1 MSARQAP
8 LNTLPTAPPPTS
20 VEDPQASRRCAD
32 EVDGPVEVRVP
43 LPVARKGRGAIGAPR
58 HRFASDV
65 REWADDGWTPATA
78 EACNGAD
85 AHLGADLGADEGAWW
100 QHTAESLPTQVH
112 EEQARSAIQKNDSPD
127 IFFDHSVNPYRGCE
141 HGCIYCYAR
150 PYHSY
155 LNLSPGLDFE
165 TQLFAKTNIAQV
177 LKAEISRPRYQRA
190 SLNIGSAT
198 DCYQPIEREL
208 GLTRQLIEVLCEAE
222 HPFSLITKSSAVE
235 RDIDLLAA
243 AARKNAAAVYITITS
258 LDPQLTRLLE
268 PRAAAPH
275 RRLRTIRRLAEAGIP
290 VGVSVAPHI
299 PFLTEDMEEV
309 LAAAREAGAT
319 TAFYTVLRL
328 PWELNGVFQ
337 QWLQAHYPQ
346 RADRV
351 MERVRDLHQISEADR
366 LRGKSYDSQSFA
378 RMKGQGLW
386 ADLVRQ
392 RFRRACAQL
401 GYGRERIEMDW
412 RGFALWQ
419 AQQVQAARQGTA
431 SAAPQP
437 GQGSLF

>member
-1 MSARQAP
+1 MSARHP
-8 LNTLPTAPPPTS
+8 RINTLPTAPLPAPL
-20 VEDPQASRRCAD
+20 EDPQALRRCAD
-32 EVDGPVEVRVP
+32 EVDVPAEVRVP
-43 LPVARKGRGAIGAPR
+43 LPVARKGRGAVGAPR

-65 REWADDGWTPATA
+65 REWADDGWTPAVA
-78 EACNGAD
+78 EAGDGAD
-85 AHLGADLGADEGAWW
+85 ADLGADEGAWW

-112 EEQARSAIQKNDSPD
+112 EERARSAIQKNDSPD

-177 LKAEISRPRYQRA
+177 LKAEISRPRYQPA

-198 DCYQPIEREL
+198 DCYQPIERDL
-208 GLTRQLIEVLCEAE
+208 GLTRQLIEVLGEAE
-222 HPFSLITKSSAVE
+222 HPYSLITKSSAVE
-235 RDIDLLAA
+235 RDIDLIAA

-258 LDPQLTRLLE
+258 LDPQLTRVLE

-309 LAAAREAGAT
+309 LAAARDAGAT

-351 MERVRDLHQISEADR
+351 MERVRDLHQISDEDR
-366 LRGKSYDSQSFA
+366 LRGKSYDSQSFS

-412 RGFALWQ
+412 SGFEAWR
-419 AQQVQAARQGTA
+419 ARQLTQPTRVGG
-431 SAAPQP
+431 AAQALHP

>member
-1 MSARQAP
+1 MP
-8 LNTLPTAPPPTS
+8 
-20 VEDPQASRRCAD
+20 
-32 EVDGPVEVRVP
+32 
-43 LPVARKGRGAIGAPR
+43 RKGRGAVGAPR

-78 EACNGAD
+78 EAGD
-85 AHLGADLGADEGAWW
+85 GVDADLGADEGAWW

-112 EEQARSAIQKNDSPD
+112 EERARSAIQKNDSPD

-177 LKAEISRPRYQRA
+177 LKAEISRPRYQPA

-198 DCYQPIEREL
+198 DCYQPIERDL
-208 GLTRQLIEVLCEAE
+208 GLTRQLIEVLGEAE
-222 HPFSLITKSSAVE
+222 HPYSLITKSSAVE
-235 RDIDLLAA
+235 RDIDLIAA

-309 LAAAREAGAT
+309 LAAARDAGAT

-351 MERVRDLHQISEADR
+351 MERVRDLHQISEEDR
-366 LRGKSYDSQSFA
+366 LRGKSYDSQSFS

-401 GYGRERIEMDW
+401 GYGRERIKMDW
-412 RGFALWQ
+412 QGFEAWR
-419 AQQVQAARQGTA
+419 ARQLMQPTRAGG
-431 SAAPQP
+431 AAQAPHP